1 VKEIPLRENDFGRG
15 LILGCDVMESTMK
28 EPGLVMKF
36 IQDYRLKMLIPELL
50 VVFGVWYFMPTLG
63 VSFYAGNVYEGFGV
77 WMYLFQPMSFLPSG
91 LILLLVAFTLHGIY
105 PLDNYHE
112 GKIPELPKTATLMI
126 IISFFFLPI
135 LVAMQMLGYFMTEA
149 TEFFS
154 RNPFWERIESVGDLL
169 FYAGPMFFVGLQ
181 WWLLL
186 PVFFLAQGVDGI
198 HKVAHHETSSDK
210 ITTFFYFLWPITMP
224 LFFDPVEIMAMAAL
238 SIPAFAFYSYVR
250 PYYTYVTAVHTLT
263 FALLILSLVFLG
275 PMLPLLNI
283 WFPGII
289 PDHTP
294 TSLWPSLALTPMI
307 VLLIGCVIAIIVV
320 IASYLAYRK

>member
-1 VKEIPLRENDFGRG
+1 MTEAIN
-15 LILGCDVMESTMK
+15 

-50 VVFGVWYFMPTLG
+50 VVFGVWYFMPNLG
-63 VSFYAGNVYEGFGV
+63 VTFYSGNVYEIFGI
-77 WMYLFQPMSFLPSG
+77 WMFLFQPLYFIPSG
-91 LILLLVAFTLHGIY
+91 LILVLTVFTLHGIY

-112 GKIPELPKTATLMI
+112 GKIPELPKAATLMI
-126 IISFFFLPI
+126 IISFFLLPV

-154 RNPFWERIESVGDLL
+154 RNPFWERVESVGDLL

-186 PVFFLAQGVDGI
+186 PVFFLSQGVDGI

-210 ITTFFYFLWPITMP
+210 ITTFFYFLWPISMP
-224 LFFDPVEIMAMAAL
+224 FFFDPVEIMAMAAL
-238 SIPAFAFYSYVR
+238 SIPAFAFYSYIR

-263 FALLILSLVFLG
+263 FAILVLTTIFLA
-275 PMLPLLNI
+275 PVLPLMNLWI
-283 WFPGII
+283 PGFI

-294 TSLWPSLALTPMI
+294 AALWPSLNLDVMI
-307 VLLIGCVIAIIVV
+307 VSFIGVCIAIGVLV
-320 IASYLAYRK
+320 AAYLTHKK